1 VPTARRTAM
10 MMRAAMI
17 QVVRIEF
24 EIGKP
29 AMVKRSVAVGLT
41 PSELAKTNAGAKRLI
56 RESERIRRRKRF
68 VNDS

>member
-1 VPTARRTAM
+1 M
-10 MMRAAMI
+10 IMRAAMI

-41 PSELAKTNAGAKRLI
+41 RSELAKTTAGAKRPMKE
-56 RESERIRRRKRF
+56 RERIRRRKRF